1 MLKKDRMVCD
11 MAGYDIE
18 FFIGG
23 LVAALPW
30 AIGVATFCIS
40 TLLDRSN
47 NMGDAPTE
55 ITDYEGSE
63 VKFY

>member
-1 MLKKDRMVCD
+1 